1 MFLGMQLVSNDEY
14 KSVEHRVRI
23 NTEDA
28 RVSIATLFNPP
39 ERGDSDLFGPL
50 PELLTA
56 EKPARYRSFTMTEFL
71 KSCAESGHGRAST
84 DRLRVAD
91 DV

>member
-1 MFLGMQLVSNDEY
+1 MQLVSNDEY
-14 KSVEHRVRI
+14 KSVLHKVRI
-23 NTEDA
+23 NSDQDA
-28 RVSIATLFNPP
+28 RVSVATLFNPP
-39 ERGDSDLFGPL
+39 MRGASDLFGPL

-91 DV
+91 NV